1 MSLPSSSLPAVAAT
15 PPVHRRLMF
24 WVALLYFSEGL
35 PLGLFYDLFP
45 VNMRQAGVSPSE
57 IGLLSLLGLAWT
69 VKFLWAPLVD
79 AWRGHRRWIAAANVG
94 MAMTLVTLALSPD
107 ALGQGATWPWV
118 LLVAFTVLSA
128 TNDIA
133 TDGYTIELLS
143 KDQYGVA
150 NGLRIGF
157 YRAGMLSAGLMLVV
171 AGWTGTVGHANWSA
185 AYGLAAAL
193 MLGQAGLIL
202 MAPAQ
207 PPRPP
212 RDAQASAR
220 EWAVL
225 KQQPIWL
232 LALGL
237 VLIGL
242 LWPVLGPVLKLF
254 GPQVA
259 SASAGAASAAV
270 PLAPDGLWHSLVAW
284 MAAYQ
289 SAWWFKGAI
298 PVGLMFSGAGL
309 MVMAGRSPQA
319 KALAEGPAFGAWVG
333 LLARPGMLA
342 VLLFILLFKLGD
354 AAMGFMV
361 KPFWVDAG
369 FTPAQIGLVSVNVG
383 MGLSIAGGLIGGW
396 YVDRVGI
403 FKGLW
408 VLGLAQALSNL
419 GYALAASLIPLVP
432 HGEAI
437 QSLALSSQLA
447 VYGASAV
454 ESFTGG
460 LGTGAFMAF
469 LMAIVSKERPTTE
482 YAILS
487 SIFAFSRSVSGW
499 AGGLGVEHMGYAAFF
514 FLTFWLSFPAYLLLP
529 AVRRMLDRPAAP

>member
-1 MSLPSSSLPAVAAT
+1 MGAMPSTSPADT
-15 PPVHRRLMF
+15 QRPPTSRSLMF

-35 PLGLFYDLFP
+35 PLGLFFDLFP
-45 VNMRQAGVSPSE
+45 VHMRQAGVGTAE

-79 AWRGHRRWIAAANVG
+79 AWRGHRLWMAAANAG
-94 MAMTLVTLALSPD
+94 MACVLAALAWQPD
-107 ALGQGATWPWV
+107 ALSAGASWPWV
-118 LLVAFTVLSA
+118 LLAAFTVLSA

-133 TDGYTIELLS
+133 TDGYTIELLR

-157 YRAGMLSAGLMLVV
+157 YRVGMLAAGGMLVA
-171 AGWTGTVGHANWSA
+171 AGWLGTPGQPAWGA
-185 AYGLAAAL
+185 AYGLGAVL
-193 MLGQAGLIL
+193 MLLNGAMVL

-212 RDAQASAR
+212 RMAGAAADEWSALKAQP
-220 EWAVL
+220 L
-225 KQQPIWL
+225 WL

-237 VLIGL
+237 VLAGL
-242 LWPVLGPVLKLF
+242 LWPVLGPVGKIADWV
-254 GPQVA
+254 PVM
-259 SASAGAASAAV
+259 AV
-270 PLAPDGLWHSLVAW
+270 SGT
-284 MAAYQ
+284 
-289 SAWWFKGAI
+289 WWFKGAV
-298 PVGLMFSGAGL
+298 PVGLMMLGASL
-309 MVMAGRSPQA
+309 MVVAARHPRAQ
-319 KALAEGPAFGAWVG
+319 ALAEGPVFGAWVG

-342 VLLFILLFKLGD
+342 VLAFILLFKLGD

-383 MGLSIAGGLIGGW
+383 LGLSIAGGLAGGW
-396 YVDRVGI
+396 YVDRAGI

-408 VLGLAQALSNL
+408 VLGLAQAASNL
-419 GYALAASLIPLVP
+419 GYTLAAWTVP
-432 HGEAI
+432 HTEPGMQVSAYY
-437 QSLALSSQLA
+437 QGV
-447 VYGASAV
+447 VYAASAL

-469 LMAIVSKERPTTE
+469 LMGITSKQRATTE

-487 SIFAFSRSVSGW
+487 SIFAFSRAVAGW
-499 AGGLGVEHMGYAAFF
+499 AGGLGVEQMGYGAFF
-514 FLTFWLSFPAYLLLP
+514 LLTFFLSFPAYVLLP
-529 AVRRMLDRPAAP
+529 AVRRMLDGDPPR

>member
-1 MSLPSSSLPAVAAT
+1 
-15 PPVHRRLMF
+15 MF

-45 VNMRQAGVSPSE
+45 VNMRQVGVSPSD

-79 AWRGHRRWIAAANVG
+79 AWRGHRVWMAAANAG
-94 MAMTLVTLALSPD
+94 MAMALSVLAWQPD

-118 LLVAFTVLSA
+118 LLAAFTVLSA

-143 KDQYGVA
+143 KDQYGLA

-157 YRAGMLSAGLMLVV
+157 YRVGMLAAGAMLVV
-171 AGWTGTVGHANWSA
+171 AGWAGTPGHANWSA

-193 MLGQAGLIL
+193 MLGQAALLL

-212 RDAQASAR
+212 RDAQASSR
-220 EWAVL
+220 EWAL
-225 KQQPIWL
+225 IKRQPIWL
-232 LALGL
+232 VALLL
-237 VLIGL
+237 VLLGL
-242 LWPVLGPVLKLF
+242 LWPVLGPVLKLW
-254 GPQVA
+254 GPAAGASLAADA
-259 SASAGAASAAV
+259 SAWQAL
-270 PLAPDGLWHSLVAW
+270 LAWLVAH
-284 MAAYQ
+284 Q

-298 PVGLMFSGAGL
+298 PVGLMFAGAGL
-309 MVMAGRSPQA
+309 MVSAGRSPQA

-333 LLARPGMLA
+333 LLARPGMLP

-369 FTPAQIGLVSVNVG
+369 FSPAEIGLVSVNVG
-383 MGLSIAGGLIGGW
+383 MGLSIAGGLVGGW
-396 YVDRVGI
+396 YVDRAGI

-408 VLGLAQALSNL
+408 VLGLAQAASNL
-419 GYALAASLIPLVP
+419 GYALAASMVP
-432 HGEAI
+432 HLEAG
-437 QSLALSSQLA
+437 QTLALSSQMA
-447 VYGASAV
+447 VYAASGV

-469 LMAIVSKERPTTE
+469 LMAIVSKERATTE

-499 AGGLGVEHMGYAAFF
+499 AGGLGVEQMGYAAFF
-514 FLTFWLSFPAYLLLP
+514 FLTFWLSFPAYALLP
-529 AVRRMLDRPAAP
+529 AVRRMLAQPAAR

>member
-1 MSLPSSSLPAVAAT
+1 MSAPPSSPTAPAAPA
-15 PPVHRRLMF
+15 PAHRRLMF

-35 PLGLFYDLFP
+35 PLGIFYDLFP
-45 VNMRQAGVSPSE
+45 VNLRQAGVGPAE

-69 VKFLWAPLVD
+69 VKFLWAPLID
-79 AWRGHRRWIAAANVG
+79 AWRGHRVWIAGANVG
-94 MAMTLVTLALSPD
+94 MAAVLAMLAAQPD

-118 LLVAFTVLSA
+118 LLAAFTFLSA

-133 TDGYTIELLS
+133 TDGYTIELLR
-143 KDQYGVA
+143 KDQFGVA

-157 YRAGMLSAGLMLVV
+157 YRVGMLAAGGLLVV
-171 AGWTGTVGHANWSA
+171 AGWAGTTGQPNWSA
-185 AYGLAAAL
+185 AYLMGAAL
-193 MLGQAGLIL
+193 MVGNAVLLL

-212 RDAQASAR
+212 RDAGASRR
-220 EWAVL
+220 EWATL
-225 KQQPIWL
+225 REQPLWL
-232 LALGL
+232 VALAL
-237 VLIGL
+237 VLSGL
-242 LWPVLGPVLKLF
+242 LWPVLGPLAKAL
-254 GPQVA
+254 GW
-259 SASAGAASAAV
+259 SAVQAV
-270 PLAPDGLWHSLVAW
+270 S
-284 MAAYQ
+284 
-289 SAWWFKGAI
+289 STWWFKGAV
-298 PVGLMFSGAGL
+298 PVGLMFAGAGL
-309 MVMAGRSPQA
+309 MVTAARGRNA
-319 KALAEGPAFGAWVG
+319 HALADGPVFGAWVE

-383 MGLSIAGGLIGGW
+383 LGLSIAGGLAGGW
-396 YVDRVGI
+396 YVDRAGI

-419 GYALAASLIPLVP
+419 GYAVAAWYVPHTEPGQAIPLA
-432 HGEAI
+432 HQA
-437 QSLALSSQLA
+437 A
-447 VYGASAV
+447 VYGASAL

-469 LMAIVSKERPTTE
+469 LMGITSKARATTE

-487 SIFAFSRSVSGW
+487 SIFAFSRAVAGW
-499 AGGLGVEHMGYAAFF
+499 AGGLGVEQMGYAAFF
-514 FLTFWLSFPAYLLLP
+514 FLTFWLSFPAYGLLP
-529 AVRRMLDRPAAP
+529 AVRRMLDRADAR

>member
-1 MSLPSSSLPAVAAT
+1 MTDTAVAGAASPAVPPT
-15 PPVHRRLMF
+15 PPAAWRRLMF
-24 WVALLYFSEGL
+24 WVGLLYFSEGL

-79 AWRGHRRWIAAANVG
+79 AWRGHRRWMAAANVG
-94 MAMTLVTLALSPD
+94 MALSLLTLAFHPE
-107 ALGQGATWPWV
+107 AIGQGATWPWAM
-118 LLVAFTVLSA
+118 LVAFTVLSA

-133 TDGYTIELLS
+133 TDGYTIEILS
-143 KDQYGVA
+143 KDQFGLA
-150 NGLRIGF
+150 NGLRIGL
-157 YRAGMLSAGLMLVV
+157 YRVGMLSAGLMLVV
-171 AGWTGTVGHANWSA
+171 AGWTGSEGHPNWAA
-185 AYGLAAAL
+185 AYGLAAMV
-193 MLGQAGLIL
+193 MLVNAALIL
-202 MAPAQ
+202 NAPAQ
-207 PPRPP
+207 PLRPP
-212 RDAQASAR
+212 RDKQASAR

-242 LWPVLGPVLKLF
+242 LWPVLGPLLKLY
-254 GPQVA
+254 GPAPIAAGDVA
-259 SASAGAASAAV
+259 VAAAV
-270 PLAPDGLWHSLVAW
+270 AGGAWQDLLGWAVAH
-284 MAAYQ
+284 Q

-298 PVGLMFSGAGL
+298 PVSLMFAGAGL
-309 MVMAGRSPQA
+309 MVVAGRSPQA

-369 FTPAQIGLVSVNVG
+369 FTLAQIGLVSVNVG
-383 MGLSIAGGLIGGW
+383 MGLSIAGGLVGGW
-396 YVDRVGI
+396 YVDKAGI
-403 FKGLW
+403 YKGLW

-419 GYALAASLIPLVP
+419 GYALAAYLIPHTEP
-432 HGEAI
+432 G
-437 QSLALSSQLA
+437 QLALQSQML

-469 LMAIVSKERPTTE
+469 LMAMVSKERATTE

-499 AGGLGVEHMGYAAFF
+499 AGGLGVEQMGYAAFF
-514 FLTFWLSFPAYLLLP
+514 FLTFWLSFPAYALLP
-529 AVRRMLDRPAAP
+529 QVKRMLLRQGAR

>member
-1 MSLPSSSLPAVAAT
+1 
-15 PPVHRRLMF
+15 MF

-35 PLGLFYDLFP
+35 PLGIFYDLFP
-45 VNMRQAGVSPSE
+45 VNMRQVGVSPSD

-69 VKFLWAPLVD
+69 VKFLWAPVVD
-79 AWRGHRRWIAAANVG
+79 AWRGHRLWIAAANWG
-94 MAMTLVTLALSPD
+94 MAGTLLVLAMNPD

-118 LLVAFTVLSA
+118 LLTAFTVLSA

-143 KDQYGVA
+143 QGQYGVA

-157 YRAGMLSAGLMLVV
+157 YRAGMLAAGAMLVV
-171 AGWTGTVGHANWSA
+171 AGWAGSDGHTNWSA

-193 MLGQAGLIL
+193 MLAQGAFLL

-212 RDAQASAR
+212 RDAQAASR
-220 EWAVL
+220 EWGVL
-225 KQQPIWL
+225 RQQPVWL

-237 VLIGL
+237 VLVGL
-242 LWPVLGPVLKLF
+242 LWPVLGPVLKLW
-254 GPQVA
+254 GPA
-259 SASAGAASAAV
+259 AGAPVGDSAWQAL
-270 PLAPDGLWHSLVAW
+270 LAWLVAH
-284 MAAYQ
+284 Q

-298 PVGLMFSGAGL
+298 PVGLMFAGAGL
-309 MVMAGRSPQA
+309 MVKAGRSPQA
-319 KALAEGPAFGAWVG
+319 KALADGPAFGAWVG
-333 LLARPGMLA
+333 LLARPGMLP

-369 FTPAQIGLVSVNVG
+369 FTPAQIGLVSVNMG
-383 MGLSIAGGLIGGW
+383 MGLSIAGGLVGGW
-396 YVDRVGI
+396 YVDRAGI
-403 FKGLW
+403 FRGLW
-408 VLGLAQALSNL
+408 VLGIAQALSNL
-419 GYALAASLIPLVP
+419 GYAAAASSVP
-432 HGEAI
+432 HLAPGEA
-437 QSLALSSQLA
+437 LAWSSQLA

-469 LMAIVSKERPTTE
+469 LMAIVSKERATTE

-514 FLTFWLSFPAYLLLP
+514 FLTFWLSFPAYALLP
-529 AVRRMLDRPAAP
+529 AVRRMLNSPAAR

>member
-1 MSLPSSSLPAVAAT
+1 
-15 PPVHRRLMF
+15 MF

-45 VNMRQAGVSPSE
+45 VHMRQAGVSPSE

-79 AWRGHRRWIAAANVG
+79 AWRAHRRWMASANVG
-94 MAMTLVTLALSPD
+94 MAMVLLTLALHPD

-143 KDQYGVA
+143 KGQYGVA

-157 YRAGMLSAGLMLVV
+157 YRAGMLTAGLMLVV
-171 AGWTGTVGHANWSA
+171 AGWTGTPGHPNWAA
-185 AYGLAAAL
+185 AYGLACAVMLCNAA
-193 MLGQAGLIL
+193 LIL
-202 MAPAQ
+202 MAPPQ

-212 RDAQASAR
+212 RDAEASAR
-220 EWAVL
+220 EWVVL
-225 KQQPIWL
+225 KQQPVWL

-237 VLIGL
+237 VLAGL
-242 LWPVLGPVLKLF
+242 LWPVLGPLLKLF
-254 GPQVA
+254 GPPAVAVA
-259 SASAGAASAAV
+259 SAASAAAGAASGAASAV
-270 PLAPDGLWHSLVAW
+270 AASAHAASAASDGLWPSLLAWLVAH
-284 MAAYQ
+284 Q
-289 SAWWFKGAI
+289 GAWWFKGAI
-298 PVGLMFSGAGL
+298 PVSLMFAGAGL
-309 MVMAGRSPQA
+309 MVAAGRSPQA
-319 KALAEGPAFGAWVG
+319 KHLAEGPAFGAWVG
-333 LLARPGMLA
+333 LLARPGMLG

-354 AAMGFMV
+354 ASMGFMV

-383 MGLSIAGGLIGGW
+383 LALSIAGGLVGGW
-396 YVDRVGI
+396 YVDRAGI
-403 FKGLW
+403 YKGLW
-408 VLGLAQALSNL
+408 VLGIAQAMSNL
-419 GYALAASLIPLVP
+419 GYALAAWVIPHSEP
-432 HGEAI
+432 GQA
-437 QSLALSSQLA
+437 LALQTQLA

-469 LMAIVSKERPTTE
+469 LMAMVSKERATTE

-487 SIFAFSRSVSGW
+487 SIFAFSRSVAGW
-499 AGGLGVEHMGYAAFF
+499 AGGLGVEQMGYASFF
-514 FLTFWLSFPAYLLLP
+514 FMTFWLSFPAYLLLP
-529 AVRRMLDRPAAP
+529 QVRRMLEKNDAR